1 MALDQS
7 LAATLTHTQRLQ
19 SEGRDIPWLLNQWV
33 ERTPDKVFLHWS
45 PFDLEDASW
54 TYAEFQ
60 QQVILVANNLAKSGV
75 FAGDRVLIHMDN
87 CPEFLLCWFACAH
100 LGAIAVSTNTRSVA
114 RDLTYFAEFAEVS
127 CAITQP
133 TLARLLR
140 SSAPKIKA
148 LFVTDGDVPDSEKN
162 EFRPFS
168 ELLERSTAVA
178 TTGRV
183 ADPWA
188 DLGIQFTSGTTS
200 RPKAVLWTHANAV
213 WGAQVNATQMRLRHE
228 DCTLI
233 VLPLF
238 HTNAQSYS
246 MLSTLWAGGTM
257 VLQPRFSASR
267 FWSVSA
273 RYSCSWASL
282 IPFCVKALAS
292 QPVPEENHYRFWGL
306 GAHLPEVQSR
316 YNIQTIGWWGMT
328 ETITQGIIGDIDHP
342 GPRLSMGR
350 SSFAY
355 DVRVTNEANEL
366 CGVGEKGFLTI
377 RGVRGVSLF
386 KEYYKNPEANRESF
400 DQHGWFVTGDVVR
413 FDENGNLF
421 FCDREKDML
430 KVGAENVAASEIET
444 IIMSSGLVS
453 ECAVVAQK
461 HDMLDEVP
469 VAFVILSEKIPRLLN
484 EVEQEKIKRRII
496 DHCVSNLADF
506 KVVRAVHIV
515 DSLPRSTLEKIAKNE
530 LRDRLPLIVSAS
542 P

>member
-19 SEGRDIPWLLNQWV
+19 CEGRDIPWLLNQWV

-133 TLARLLR
+133 TFARLLC
-140 SSAPKIKA
+140 SSAPRIKS

-178 TTGRV
+178 TTARV

-246 MLSTLWAGGTM
+246 MLSTLWTGGTM

-292 QPVPEENHYRFWGL
+292 QPVPEENQYRFWGL

-484 EVEQEKIKRRII
+484 EVEQEKIKRKII

-506 KVVRAVHIV
+506 KVVRAIHIV

-542 P
+542 S

>member
-19 SEGRDIPWLLNQWV
+19 CEGRDIPWLLNQWV

-133 TLARLLR
+133 TFARLLR
-140 SSAPKIKA
+140 RSAPKIKS

-178 TTGRV
+178 TAGRV

-246 MLSTLWAGGTM
+246 MLSTLWVGGTM

-413 FDENGNLF
+413 FDESGNLF

-444 IIMSSGLVS
+444 VIMSSGLVS

-469 VAFVILSEKIPRLLN
+469 VAFAILSEKIPRLPN

-542 P
+542 S

>member
-19 SEGRDIPWLLNQWV
+19 CEGRDIPWLLNQWV

-133 TLARLLR
+133 TFARLLC
-140 SSAPKIKA
+140 SSAPRIKS

-178 TTGRV
+178 TTARV

-444 IIMSSGLVS
+444 VIMSSGLVS

-484 EVEQEKIKRRII
+484 EVEQEKIKRKII

-506 KVVRAVHIV
+506 KVVRAIHIV

-542 P
+542 S

>member
-19 SEGRDIPWLLNQWV
+19 CEGRDIPWLLNQWV

-75 FAGDRVLIHMDN
+75 IAGDKVLIHMDN

-133 TLARLLR
+133 TFARLLR
-140 SSAPKIKA
+140 SSAPKIKS

-178 TTGRV
+178 PMTRA

-342 GPRLSMGR
+342 GPRL
-350 SSFAY
+350 
-355 DVRVTNEANEL
+355 
-366 CGVGEKGFLTI
+366 
-377 RGVRGVSLF
+377 
-386 KEYYKNPEANRESF
+386 
-400 DQHGWFVTGDVVR
+400 
-413 FDENGNLF
+413 
-421 FCDREKDML
+421 
-430 KVGAENVAASEIET
+430 
-444 IIMSSGLVS
+444 
-453 ECAVVAQK
+453 
-461 HDMLDEVP
+461 
-469 VAFVILSEKIPRLLN
+469 
-484 EVEQEKIKRRII
+484 
-496 DHCVSNLADF
+496 
-506 KVVRAVHIV
+506 
-515 DSLPRSTLEKIAKNE
+515 
-530 LRDRLPLIVSAS
+530 
-542 P
+542 